1 MPSAPLP
8 ALGLFGGTF
17 DPPHFGHLVV
27 AQEAAELLGLERVW
41 FLPAGQPPHKRGQ
54 VISPLADRLRMVELA
69 IGDNPRFELS
79 RADCER
85 SEPSFTVDLLTRLR
99 AELGRTTELFFLVG
113 MDSLLDLQTWREPER
128 VLELCTLVAVT
139 RPGHPA
145 PDLAEVEARLPGS
158 SSRSRLLETPGVD
171 VSSTDLR
178 ARVAA
183 GRSTRYLV
191 PDAVRHYITAAGLYL
206 SAC

>member
-1 MPSAPLP
+1 MMGSGG

-17 DPPHFGHLVV
+17 DPPHFGHLV
-27 AQEAAELLGLERVW
+27 AAEAAAEQLGLARVW

-54 VISPLADRLRMVELA
+54 PISPLADRLRMVELA
-69 IGDNPRFELS
+69 IADNPRFELS
-79 RADCER
+79 LADCALA
-85 SEPSFTVDLLTRLR
+85 EPAFTVDLLGRLR
-99 AELGRTTELFFLVG
+99 AELGRATELFFLVG
-113 MDSLLDLQTWREPER
+113 MDSLRDLQTWRQPER

-145 PDLAEVEARLPGS
+145 PDPADLEARLPGAS
-158 SSRSRLLETPGVD
+158 ARVRVLETPGVD
-171 VSSTDLR
+171 VASTELR

-183 GRSTRYLV
+183 GRSIRYLV
-191 PDAVRHYITAAGLYL
+191 PEAVRQHITAAGLYL

>member
-1 MPSAPLP
+1 VASASRP

-69 IGDNPRFELS
+69 IGDNSRFELS
-79 RADCER
+79 RDDCER
-85 SEPSFTVDLLTRLR
+85 AEPSFTVDLLRRLR
-99 AELGRTTELFFLVG
+99 AKLGRTTELFFLVG
-113 MDSLLDLQTWREPER
+113 MDSLLELQTWREPER

-145 PDLAEVEARLPGS
+145 PDLAAVEAQLAGS
-158 SSRSRLLETPGVD
+158 SRRIRLLETPGVD

-183 GRSTRYLV
+183 GRPIRYLV

-206 SAC
+206 SAS